1 MKNDLKIIVAVGR
14 NGEIGQDNSL
24 IWHLRDDLRRFRRL
38 TVGNTVVMGRKTF
51 ESLPDGALP
60 DRRNIVLSRNRDYVA
75 PGAEVA
81 GSIEE
86 ALKLRRDNE
95 TMFIIGGE
103 SIYREALPLVDVL
116 EITEID
122 AEAPGADAW
131 FPVKELGDFE
141 TVAVSEDLES
151 QKGVK
156 FRFRTLHR
164 K

>member
-1 MKNDLKIIVAVGR
+1 MNNDVKIIVAVGR
-14 NGEIGQDNSL
+14 NGEIGQNNSL
-24 IWHLRDDLRRFRRL
+24 IWHLRDDLRRFKRL

-75 PGAEVA
+75 TGAEVA
-81 GSIEE
+81 GSLEE
-86 ALKLRRDNE
+86 ALRLRRDDE

-122 AEAPGADAW
+122 AEASGADAW
-131 FPVKELGDFE
+131 FPVKGLEDFE
-141 TVAVSEDLES
+141 TVDVSEDLES
-151 QKGVK
+151 QNGVK